1 MDKRTERDIFI
12 SKLRKMPIT
21 KKTPIGTVV
30 KDFQKSDAPQFKGK
44 SKEKRAEMGVAAAL
58 HAKNPS
64 GSKKKAKYEN
74 KIGEIH
80 AAIKPY
86 KGCTVAGMVK
96 EINPFDGLKAHS
108 ITAEE
113 IHGIYPS
120 QEEATKVAEG
130 LHAGHM
136 KQLEELEEKKAHVSS
151 KITSAI
157 DALEKKR
164 KTHVDMAKE
173 DPKNSRTHKEHI
185 AKLAH
190 QIDDLMDKLERVEKS
205 KKPAKEDKIDKKK

>member
-1 MDKRTERDIFI
+1 
-12 SKLRKMPIT
+12 MP
-21 KKTPIGTVV
+21 
-30 KDFQKSDAPQFKGK
+30 AK
-44 SKEKRAEMGVAAAL
+44 SKSQQRLMGMVHAAQQGEKPASPKVAKLAQSMSKTSATDFASTKHKGL
-58 HAKNPS
+58 PTK
-64 GSKKKAKYEN
+64 KKKAKYEN

-96 EINPFDGLKAHS
+96 EINPFDGLRPHS

-113 IHGIYPS
+113 IHGVYPS
-120 QEEATKVAEG
+120 HEEATKVAEG

-136 KQLEELEEKKAHVSS
+136 KQLEELEEKKAHVSG

-157 DALEKKR
+157 DTLEKKR
-164 KTHVDMAKE
+164 KSHVDLAKE
-173 DPKNSRTHKEHI
+173 DPKNARSHKEHI